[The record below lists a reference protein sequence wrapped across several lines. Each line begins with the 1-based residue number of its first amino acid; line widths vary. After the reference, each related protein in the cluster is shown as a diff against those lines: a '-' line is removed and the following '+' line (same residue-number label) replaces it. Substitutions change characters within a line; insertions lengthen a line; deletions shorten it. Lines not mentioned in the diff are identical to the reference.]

1 VSFSVTFWGT
11 RGSTPVPGPDTVRFG
26 GNTPC
31 LALEATGAPLA
42 ILDAGTGARALG
54 AALAGRA
61 LPEANLLLTHTHW
74 DHIQGLPFF
83 APLWN
88 GGTGLT
94 IRGPRPLGAALAD
107 VLAAQMQ
114 ADVFPV
120 PFTRFPRPPV
130 IHEIEPG
137 PFHIPGFAVRAFE
150 LHHPGVTYGYR
161 IEAASGGP
169 ALAYVTDNELAS
181 EPPGMPGWRGR
192 LLGWLEGVHTLV
204 HDAMYTAGELQRRR
218 GWGHSSPEEAIDLA
232 AECGAAR
239 LVLFHHDPV
248 HDDPDMDRLVQGARM
263 YAAAKAPRLELLA
276 ASEGAC
282 LTL

>member
-1 VSFSVTFWGT
+1 MTFNVRFWGT

-31 LALEATGAPLA
+31 LSVEAAGSPLA

-54 AALAGRA
+54 AALADRA

-83 APLWN
+83 APLWS
-88 GGTGLT
+88 GGTALT
-94 IRGPRPLGAALAD
+94 IRGPRPLGSALAD

-114 ADVFPV
+114 PDVFPV

-130 IHEIEPG
+130 IHELEPG
-137 PFHIPGFAVRAFE
+137 AFHIPGYAVRAFE

-161 IEAASGGP
+161 VEEAAGGP
-169 ALAYVTDNELAS
+169 ALAYVTDNELGA
-181 EPPGMPGWRGR
+181 EPPDAPGWRSR

-204 HDAMYTAGELQRRR
+204 HDAMYTSHELAQRT
-218 GWGHSSPEEAIDLA
+218 GWGHSSPEEAVDLA
-232 AECGAAR
+232 AECGAER
-239 LVLFHHDPV
+239 LVLFHHDPSR
-248 HDDPDMDRLVQGARM
+248 DDAAVERLLQGART
-263 YAAAKAPRLELLA
+263 YAAAKAPRLELVA
-276 ASEGAC
+276 ASEGTT

>member
-31 LALEATGAPLA
+31 LSLEARDAPLA

-54 AALAGRA
+54 AALANRA
-61 LPEANLLLTHTHW
+61 VPEANLLLTHTHW

-83 APLWN
+83 APLWS
-88 GGTGLT
+88 GGTALT

-114 ADVFPV
+114 PDVFPV

-130 IHEIEPG
+130 IHEVEPG
-137 PFHIPGFAVRAFE
+137 AFHIPGFAVRAFE
-150 LHHPGVTYGYR
+150 LHHPGVTFGYR
-161 IEAASGGP
+161 VEEAAGGP
-169 ALAYVTDNELAS
+169 ALAYVTDNELS
-181 EPPGMPGWRGR
+181 GEPTDMPGWRSR

-204 HDAMYTAGELQRRR
+204 HDAMYTAQELPRRA

-232 AECGAAR
+232 VECGAER
-239 LVLFHHDPV
+239 LVLFHHDPS
-248 HDDPDMDRLVQGARM
+248 HDDTDIDRMLQGART

-276 ASEGAC
+276 ASEGTI
-282 LTL
+282 LTF